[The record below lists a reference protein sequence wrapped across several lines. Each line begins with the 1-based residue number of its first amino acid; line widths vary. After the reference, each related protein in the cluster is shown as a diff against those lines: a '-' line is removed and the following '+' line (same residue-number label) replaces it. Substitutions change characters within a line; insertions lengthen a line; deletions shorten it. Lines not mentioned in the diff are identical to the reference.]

1 MVGCYKSYALTDLVC
16 PPPSTQVETLTCES
30 RQSNP
35 APQLRWYLG
44 DRELQG
50 EQSDAAEAGDERRWR
65 STNALRHKFAKDDF
79 GKSLACKVEHP
90 AYSTGVRMAT
100 VLLDVLC
107 ECYTVHLA
115 KICLVIQCPFC
126 ELKNLRPRNF
136 QSAYDLVGVFPSP
149 LNSTSYSVSTFVAM

>member
-1 MVGCYKSYALTDLVC
+1 MLLYFIYSSILIFYPANNYKLDGGWMLQILLTDLAC
-16 PPPSTQVETLTCES
+16 PPPSIQVETLTCES

-35 APQLRWYLG
+35 APRLRWYLG

-50 EQSDAAEAGDERRWR
+50 EQSDATEAGDERRWR

-107 ECYTVHLA
+107 ECYAVHL
-115 KICLVIQCPFC
+115 
-126 ELKNLRPRNF
+126 F
-136 QSAYDLVGVFPSP
+136 QSFSAHVCGLKK
-149 LNSTSYSVSTFVAM
+149 

>member
-1 MVGCYKSYALTDLVC
+1 MVVGCYKSYFLTLSV

-35 APQLRWYLG
+35 APRLRWYLG

-107 ECYTVHLA
+107 ECYIVHLTR
-115 KICLVIQCPFC
+115 IRHVSVIQCPC
-126 ELKNLRPRNF
+126 LRAHEIPP
-136 QSAYDLVGVFPSP
+136 QQLSVGLINQVCLCATCLLLPH
-149 LNSTSYSVSTFVAM
+149 L

>member
-1 MVGCYKSYALTDLVC
+1 MLQILLTDLVC
-16 PPPSTQVETLTCES
+16 PPPSIQVETLTCES

-35 APQLRWYLG
+35 APRLRWYLG

-50 EQSDAAEAGDERRWR
+50 EQSDATEAGDERRWR

-107 ECYTVHLA
+107 ECCIVHYTYNTMFHSFSA
-115 KICLVIQCPFC
+115 RCLRAQEIF
-126 ELKNLRPRNF
+126 
-136 QSAYDLVGVFPSP
+136 G
-149 LNSTSYSVSTFVAM
+149 